1 MWSLQ
6 PVYEAL
12 FGFHVF
18 GLGFVTS
25 MGFIIGTGE
34 LLFLPM
40 DHSSMM
46 SEQLHESSLSRGR
59 ESVLGLG
66 WLHEPLVCC
75 AGVFVSSWLGGLL
88 LQVADWII
96 KKLPLIKHIYSAAKQ
111 ACPSSFP
118 PSLALHSCMQFS

>member
-1 MWSLQ
+1 MQ

-25 MGFIIGTGE
+25 MAFIIGTGAVGI
-34 LLFLPM
+34 PAP
-40 DHSSMM
+40 SY
-46 SEQLHESSLSRGR
+46 LSPIFDCHLCLAAFCM
-59 ESVLGLG
+59 VLMPFTPVNWPPVSKHLR
-66 WLHEPLVCC
+66 WAASA

-111 ACPSSFP
+111 VRRTILCPGVKF
-118 PSLALHSCMQFS
+118 